1 VVQPTRIILRF
12 SWGCS
17 ETFGRPA
24 QPVGVTSQGKHGA
37 SILALASAAFVV
49 GLGGCYTGRGD
60 FDGAADEGTG
70 GSSGAESGTGDDGVA
85 EPVDPE
91 VQGRVGVSGLRRL
104 TAAEY
109 VVTVQDLLGVEV
121 DAALLLPEDWRQ
133 PFDNDYT
140 TQVASQAL
148 IEGAELLASDVAALA
163 LATPASRDAVVGCEP
178 QGADDV
184 ECLRSFLATFGR
196 RALRRPLTPE
206 ELDRY
211 AGLIAEAEESG
222 DFYSAVDVALRAF
235 LQHPEFLYRVELGTP
250 VPDAPGVFRLSDH
263 EVATRLSYFLWG
275 STPSDALLDLAD
287 AGRLGT
293 PEEIAAVA
301 EDMLTDERA
310 RGRVGRFHALW
321 LGYEQLPHAPELATA
336 MQAETQA
343 LIDRVLFED
352 GMPWQQL
359 LRAEETFVDA
369 TLAEHYGL
377 PVPADGQWVG
387 YGDSGRQGLLSHG
400 TFLSAMAKVDDS
412 SPTKRGILVRTRLM
426 CQDIPPPPPNV
437 NVDDTEPPEGVC
449 KEEFY
454 REFHAQGNCAGCHA
468 LMDPI
473 GLGLE
478 NYDHRG
484 AFRTVEND
492 DPSCTISGEGS
503 IDGKAF
509 SGPAELS
516 ELLLDSGS
524 LNACVTR
531 QLYRFAMGRS
541 ELEEL
546 DEGFVSVLVDE
557 IGTTDDFDMG
567 ALLVRFVADEAFALR
582 REEPAT

>member
-1 VVQPTRIILRF
+1 M
-12 SWGCS
+12 
-17 ETFGRPA
+17 
-24 QPVGVTSQGKHGA
+24 QPVVVTSQANLRA
-37 SILALASAAFVV
+37 STLALASVALTLVLP
-49 GLGGCYTGRGD
+49 LGAGCYSGRDD
-60 FDGAADEGTG
+60 FDGAADGGTAGSG
-70 GSSGAESGTGDDGVA
+70 GSESGTGDDGVA
-85 EPVDPE
+85 EPVDP
-91 VQGRVGVSGLRRL
+91 VVLDRVGVSGLRRL

-109 VVTVQDLLGVEV
+109 VATVQDLLGVDV
-121 DAALLLPEDWRQ
+121 DAELLLPEDWRQ

-148 IEGAELLASDVAALA
+148 IEGAELLAADVATLA
-163 LATPASRDAVVGCEP
+163 LATPASRDAIVGCQP
-178 QGADDV
+178 ADVADT

-196 RALRRPLTPE
+196 RALRRPLTAD

-211 AGLIAEAEESG
+211 AGLIAEAEASG
-222 DFYSAVDVALRAF
+222 DFYAAVDVALRAF

-263 EVATRLSYFLWG
+263 EIATRLSYFLWG

-287 AGRLGT
+287 AGQLGT
-293 PEEIAAVA
+293 PEEIAAAA
-301 EDMLTDERA
+301 EDMLTDPRA
-310 RGRVGRFHALW
+310 RARVGRFHALW
-321 LGYEQLPHAPELATA
+321 LGYEQLPHAPELASA

-343 LIDRVLFED
+343 LIDRVVFED
-352 GMPWQQL
+352 GMPWQEL

-377 PVPADGQWVG
+377 PAPIGAQWVS

-412 SPTKRGILVRTRLM
+412 SPTKRGLLVRTRLM

-454 REFHAQGNCAGCHA
+454 REAHAQGNCAGCHS

-492 DPSCTISGEGS
+492 DASCTISGEGS
-503 IDGKAF
+503 IDGQAF

-516 ELLLDSGS
+516 DLLLDSGT
-524 LNACVTR
+524 LNRCVTN

-541 ELEEL
+541 ELEAQGDTFVGVLADEL
-546 DEGFVSVLVDE
+546 
-557 IGTTDDFDMG
+557 GTSEDFDLG

-582 REEPAT
+582 REETEG